1 MWGSTRLPTKIYQV
15 LYPLKRHFRCAQG
28 QHFLVFCWLLIALIR
43 DPGKGTL
50 KGLMSYLPPT
60 LQYWTTMRMIRS
72 GQWDAA
78 AVIKGMATTTLQT
91 LPPPADGV
99 LYLIGDS
106 TLKAKR
112 GRKHPLGHTTRH
124 SEHDPYTFGFE
135 MVLLIA
141 SWDRLR
147 IPVALAPIDP
157 QCRGH
162 QNILFRQML
171 QAFVPP
177 TWARQI
183 VVVADAGFAA
193 NATMRLIAEQHYTYV
208 FAMPRT
214 RKFTNGK
221 HLRDLV
227 QHLPKSD
234 YYRRA
239 SHTPDGR
246 RRDYWVFL
254 RRATLHNLGD
264 VTIVLSKKRRND
276 GPKGAKII
284 VTNLTEVSA
293 GAILSIYAWR
303 WGIEVTIK
311 ELKSGLHLGQ
321 MQVTKDKERVMHSV
335 ALSVLAYLLLVRLYG
350 REAASTQEWSLFKLK
365 ERFIGEVAQEAV
377 RRTELKWQ
385 RKLKQF
391 KDVA

>member
-1 MWGSTRLPTKIYQV
+1 MWGCTCIPSTVYQV
-15 LYPLKRHFRCAQG
+15 LYPLKRHFRCAQAR
-28 QHFLVFCWLLIALIR
+28 HFLVFCWLLIALIR

-50 KGLMSYLPPT
+50 KGLQAYLPPT
-60 LQYWTTMRMIRS
+60 LKYWTTLRMIRS
-72 GQWDAA
+72 SQWDAE
-78 AVIKGMATTTLQT
+78 AVVDDMATATLRA
-91 LPPPADGV
+91 LPPPTDGV

-106 TLKAKR
+106 TLKDKR

-124 SEHDPYTFGFE
+124 SEHDPYTFGCE

-141 SWDRLR
+141 SWSRVR
-147 IPVALAPIDP
+147 VPVALALIDP
-157 QCRGH
+157 KIKGH

-171 QAFVPP
+171 KDFVPP
-177 TWARQI
+177 AWVRQV

-193 NATMRLIAEQHYTYV
+193 NATLHLITEIHYTYV

-227 QHLPKSD
+227 QHLPKSW

-239 SHTPDGR
+239 SHKPDGR
-246 RRDYWVFL
+246 RRDYWVFT

-264 VTIVLSKKRRND
+264 VTLVLSKKRRND
-276 GPKGAKII
+276 GPKGVKII
-284 VTNLTEVSA
+284 VTNLTEASA
-293 GAILSIYAWR
+293 GAVLSMYAWR
-303 WGIEVTIK
+303 WGVEVMFK

-321 MQVTKDKERVMHSV
+321 MQVTKDPERVRRGV
-335 ALSVLAYLLLVRLYG
+335 ILSALAYLLLVRLYG
-350 REAASTQEWSLFKLK
+350 CEQAYTNEWSLFKLK
-365 ERFIGEVAQEAV
+365 ERFIGEVAQDAV

-385 RKLKQF
+385 RKVKQF
-391 KDVA
+391 KEVA

>member
-1 MWGSTRLPTKIYQV
+1 MWGSTCIPRKVYQV
-15 LYPLKRHFRCAQG
+15 LYPLKRHFRCAQA
-28 QHFLVFCWLLIALIR
+28 QHFLVFCWLVMALIR

-50 KGLMSYLPPT
+50 KGLGAYLPPK
-60 LQYWTTMRMIRS
+60 LPYWTTLRMVRS
-72 GQWDAA
+72 GQWDGE
-78 AVIKGMATTTLQT
+78 AVVCQMVTATLHT
-91 LPPPADGV
+91 LPPPTDGI

-106 TLKAKR
+106 TLKDKR

-124 SEHDPYTFGFE
+124 SEHEPYSFGFE

-141 SWDRLR
+141 SWGRFR
-147 IPVALAPIDP
+147 VPVALAPIDP
-157 QCRGH
+157 QIKGH

-171 QAFVPP
+171 KDFVPP
-177 TWARQI
+177 AWVQHV

-193 NATMRLIAEQHYTYV
+193 NATLHLITEKHYTYV

-227 QHLPKSD
+227 QHLPKSC

-239 SHTPDGR
+239 SHKPDGR

-264 VTIVLSKKRRND
+264 VTIVLSKQRRND
-276 GPKGAKII
+276 GPKGVKIL
-284 VTNLTEVSA
+284 VTNLTEASA
-293 GAILSIYAWR
+293 GAILSMYARR
-303 WGIEVTIK
+303 WGVEVTIK

-321 MQVTKDKERVMHSV
+321 MQVTKTAERVGRSV
-335 ALSVLAYLLLVRLYG
+335 TLSVMAYLLLVRLYG
-350 REAASTQEWSLFKLK
+350 HDEALTKEWSLFKLK
-365 ERFIGEVAQEAV
+365 ERFIGAVAQEAV
-377 RRTELKWQ
+377 TRTERKWQ
-385 RKLKQF
+385 RKFKQF